1 MFKKITLLLFSS
13 LVIFAFT
20 SSVKAE
26 KISYKKIDG
35 VYYNQLVNGKWE
47 SNYVTMFY
55 FGNVL
60 AYCIEPG
67 VDINTSDYNSS
78 KDWSQTSFSKE
89 QQEQLEKI
97 GYYGYEYPG
106 HQTPE
111 YYLAAQ
117 ELIWEVSNPNVEVYW
132 SSGKDGSGNRLNYD
146 KEKEEILRLIEEDSL
161 RPSFS
166 ESLISGE
173 VGETFTINDI
183 NNVLSNYSISE
194 SKYHDLKIE
203 NNQLIITLNKELV
216 EKEKITLTRKNYD
229 NGVLLVYTKGN
240 SQKLATLRFSSPVET
255 YFEIE
260 NQEKPEVPETPETPE
275 TPEIVKVPNTGISNS
290 TLLPISL
297 ILGGFILRVKK
308 TLQ

>member
-106 HQTPE
+106 HQKIE

-117 ELIWEVSNPNVEVYW
+117 ELIWEVGNPDVEVYW
-132 SSGKDGSGNRLNYD
+132 SSGKNGSGTRLSYE
-146 KEKEEILRLIEEDSL
+146 KEKQEILDLIAKDGL

-166 ESLISGE
+166 ESLITGE
-173 VGETFTINDI
+173 IGTELTIKDE
-183 NNVLSNYSISE
+183 NNVLNNYSISA
-194 SKYHDLKIE
+194 SKYHEVAIND
-203 NNQLIITLNKELV
+203 NNLFVHLNEELV
-216 EKEKITLTRKNYD
+216 PEEKRILTRKNYD
-229 NGVLLVYTKGN
+229 NGVLIVYTKGN
-240 SQKLATLRFSSPVET
+240 SQKLATLRFSSPITT
-255 YFEIE
+255 YLNIG
-260 NQEKPEVPETPETPE
+260 NKEKPETPETPDNK
-275 TPEIVKVPNTGISNS
+275 EIVKVPNTGFTS
-290 TLLPISL
+290 TFLPWCL
-297 ILGGFILRVKK
+297 ILSGFILRVKK
-308 TLQ
+308 IL